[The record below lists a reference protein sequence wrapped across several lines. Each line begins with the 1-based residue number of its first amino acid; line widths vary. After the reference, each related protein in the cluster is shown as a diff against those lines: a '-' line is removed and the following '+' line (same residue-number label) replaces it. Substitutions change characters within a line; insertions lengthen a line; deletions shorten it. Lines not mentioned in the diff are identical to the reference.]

1 MRKQHCV
8 VLKLGHVWQHSE
20 AQPDGNSLP
29 AEHPP
34 AISGAPF
41 CCRGRAQDSAPPAPI
56 QGTTTPSPPPEA
68 EIMVLVPLVICEV
81 VLMPR
86 SPPGLV
92 SC

>member
-1 MRKQHCV
+1 MATPCLQNIPQQYLELHF
-8 VLKLGHVWQHSE
+8 
-20 AQPDGNSLP
+20 A
-29 AEHPP
+29 
-34 AISGAPF
+34 SGEEPSTA
-41 CCRGRAQDSAPPAPI
+41 PAPT
-56 QGTTTPSPPPEA
+56 QGTAALSPPPEA